1 MFKRIKFSN
10 CVILII
16 NSLNL
21 LYKILGPNYDYS
33 SPIIGFTFSFL
44 IVRKVYIYHNFKL
57 AYNNEQFKMKINS
70 FWHIAEIFLTVEF
83 YFCTVQFENGIL
95 NGLTTEFSNSMI
107 FSVIPC
113 LLMYRFVIYRSL
125 ELNY

>member
-1 MFKRIKFSN
+1 MEMVMPSIFIEMKDEEMMYVDGGGIVQKAVFDGVSSGRMTIPIGINIPLVSWVRTIQIQMFKKIKLSN

-44 IVRKVYIYHNFKL
+44 IVRKVYIYHTQIVK
-57 AYNNEQFKMKINS
+57 
-70 FWHIAEIFLTVEF
+70 
-83 YFCTVQFENGIL
+83 
-95 NGLTTEFSNSMI
+95 
-107 FSVIPC
+107 
-113 LLMYRFVIYRSL
+113 
-125 ELNY
+125 